1 MSYLA
6 MRSGGRS
13 SLISRSVN
21 ATGDSRLADDLPSLP
36 RGLPERQPALP
47 QENGNNNRH
56 KSAIG
61 NLVLH
66 DGELYKVVPHAQDCI
81 FNQGASTTDP
91 NFPNSCESGKF
102 NAAGT
107 SVKQ

>member
-1 MSYLA
+1 MP
-6 MRSGGRS
+6 
-13 SLISRSVN
+13 
-21 ATGDSRLADDLPSLP
+21 DL
-36 RGLPERQPALP
+36 
-47 QENGNNNRH
+47 
-56 KSAIG
+56 
-61 NLVLH
+61 LH
-66 DGELYKVVPHAQDCI
+66 DGELYKLVSHAQDCV